1 MSKLIFVYNADSGLF
16 NLLTDTAHKL
26 LSPETYSCNLCAI
39 TYGSFGMKKDWK
51 EFLKSIDIPVEFLHR
66 NELKKK
72 YGISNI
78 NLPAIL
84 IKEENEPR
92 LWINSE
98 SINLCKSI
106 DDLIQLI
113 TNKLQSKNFRAKL
126 SLSS

>member
-66 NELKKK
+66 NKLKKK

-84 IKEENEPR
+84 IKEENEPK

-106 DDLIQLI
+106 DDLMQLI
-113 TNKLQSKNFRAKL
+113 TNKLQSKNFRAEL
-126 SLSS
+126 RLSS

>member
-1 MSKLIFVYNADSGLF
+1 MSKLIFVYNANSGLF
-16 NLLTDTAHKL
+16 NSLTDTAHKL
-26 LSPETYSCNLCAI
+26 FSPETYSCNLCAI

-51 EFLKSIDIPVEFLHR
+51 EFLKSIDIPMEFLHR

-113 TNKLQSKNFRAKL
+113 TNKLQSKNFRAELRL
-126 SLSS
+126 SL

>member
-39 TYGSFGMKKDWK
+39 TYGSFGMKKNWK

-84 IKEENEPR
+84 IKEENEPK

-106 DDLIQLI
+106 DDLMQLI
-113 TNKLQSKNFRAKL
+113 TNKLQSKNFRAEL
-126 SLSS
+126 RLSS

>member
-84 IKEENEPR
+84 IKEENEPK

>member
-1 MSKLIFVYNADSGLF
+1 MDTKNTKLIFVYNANSGLF
-16 NLLTDTAHKL
+16 NSLTDTAHKL
-26 LSPETYSCNLCAI
+26 FSPETYSCNLCAI

-51 EFLKSIDIPVEFLHR
+51 EFLKSIDIPMEFLHR

-84 IKEENEPR
+84 FKEENEPK

-98 SINLCKSI
+98 SIKLCKNI

-113 TNKLQSKNFRAKL
+113 TNKL
-126 SLSS
+126 

>member
-39 TYGSFGMKKDWK
+39 TYGSFGMKKNWK

-84 IKEENEPR
+84 IKEENEPK

-113 TNKLQSKNFRAKL
+113 TNKLQSKNFRAELRL
-126 SLSS
+126 SL

>member
-39 TYGSFGMKKDWK
+39 TYGSFGMKKNWK

-84 IKEENEPR
+84 IKEENEPK

-113 TNKLQSKNFRAKL
+113 TNKLQSKNFRAEL
-126 SLSS
+126 RLSS

>member
-1 MSKLIFVYNADSGLF
+1 
-16 NLLTDTAHKL
+16 
-26 LSPETYSCNLCAI
+26 
-39 TYGSFGMKKDWK
+39 MKKDWK
-51 EFLKSIDIPVEFLHR
+51 EFLKSIDVPVEFLHR

-84 IKEENEPR
+84 IKEENEPK

-113 TNKLQSKNFRAKL
+113 TNKLQSKNFRAELRL
-126 SLSS
+126 SL

>member
-39 TYGSFGMKKDWK
+39 TYGSFGMKKNWK

-84 IKEENEPR
+84 IKEENEPK

-106 DDLIQLI
+106 DDLMQLI
-113 TNKLQSKNFRAKL
+113 TNKLQSKNFRAELRL
-126 SLSS
+126 SL